1 VASAERA
8 HWQNLRQTHSPID
21 VSVLPQKVGRRIKRF
36 GFAIFDSCVLVEE
49 AAADGSQA
57 KNRIVWCV
65 SPPRIWKEK
74 KRKQTHANVI
84 LGGEG
89 RVEGVLSS

>member
-1 VASAERA
+1 LAEFASDAQPNRRLRTSAE
-8 HWQNLRQTHSPID
+8 S
-21 VSVLPQKVGRRIKRF
+21 RIKRF

-49 AAADGSQA
+49 AAAVGSQA